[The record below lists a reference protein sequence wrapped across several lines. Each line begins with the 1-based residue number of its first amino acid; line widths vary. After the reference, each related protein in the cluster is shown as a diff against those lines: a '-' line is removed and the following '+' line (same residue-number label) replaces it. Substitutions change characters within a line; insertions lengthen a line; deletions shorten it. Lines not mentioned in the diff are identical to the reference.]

1 MGFQIENV
9 HPKWSVVLTLRWNL
23 QFHYHF
29 ESKKKELFIKMVVH
43 QMVNQVKVDEKV
55 VKFDLQPL
63 FVPIFLQIVFPSLDQ
78 VNEGLME
85 IFQGVNLEFYKT
97 F

>member
-1 MGFQIENV
+1 
-9 HPKWSVVLTLRWNL
+9 
-23 QFHYHF
+23 
-29 ESKKKELFIKMVVH
+29 
-43 QMVNQVKVDEKV
+43 MVNQVKVDEKV